1 MNYGLPTS
9 LELGTHN
16 SAQFEESVP
25 PQQTFETLTE
35 ILQSNVLDKRIKI
48 VTINVMHKLIQLDM
62 LLALAIHKRSKTHTL
77 MKLQNTVPFTQKFL
91 ISLAITIA
99 L

>member
-16 SAQFEESVP
+16 SAQFEESIP

-35 ILQSNVLDKRIKI
+35 ILQSNLLDKRIKI
-48 VTINVMHKLIQLDM
+48 VTIKVMYRLIQLD
-62 LLALAIHKRSKTHTL
+62 IVVRFGYS
-77 MKLQNTVPFTQKFL
+77 
-91 ISLAITIA
+91 
-99 L
+99 